1 MPRALF
7 LLCLLLAGLAV
18 QAEQRHYDD
27 SGRYLGRTDDD
38 GRAYDSSGRY
48 TGRTDADGR
57 QYDASG
63 R

>member
-7 LLCLLLAGLAV
+7 LLCLLLAGLPV

-38 GRAYDSSGRY
+38 GRA
-48 TGRTDADGR
+48 
-57 QYDASG
+57 
-63 R
+63 

>member
-1 MPRALF
+1 MPRALL
-7 LLCLLLAGLAV
+7 LLCLLLAGLPV

-57 QYDASG
+57 Q
-63 R
+63 